1 MQLVLTNKNFWTEIV
16 IPDTINRVL
25 DWSTLKV
32 WVFGARIYQN
42 PNREEHGKIRN
53 PKRPSNSAKSTSS
66 GSDMSRFP
74 KRLLHVD
81 SVRKT
86 WQARAASS
94 SSPCHNSKHLQNQN
108 LTKSFAKQ
116 QKTKL
121 EKKKGGGGKKTR
133 RADGSIDTLSAKFIE
148 LARNPQTFGIATTFS
163 PSLKE
168 KSTIIRVLIR
178 RALDRWKL
186 VLGGGRR
193 NPTYNHQKRPKKP

>member
-1 MQLVLTNKNFWTEIV
+1 MQPVLTNKNFWTAIV

-32 WVFGARIYQN
+32 WVFGTRIYQN

-53 PKRPSNSAKSTSS
+53 PKRSSNSAKSTSS

-74 KRLLHVD
+74 KRLQHVD
-81 SVRKT
+81 SIRKT

-94 SSPCHNSKHLQNQN
+94 SSAPCHNSKHLQNQN

-121 EKKKGGGGKKTR
+121 KKKGSKKTR
-133 RADGSIDTLSAKFIE
+133 RADGSIDTLSANSLSLPGIHKPLE
-148 LARNPQTFGIATTFS
+148 SPQRFHPHS
-163 PSLKE
+163 K
-168 KSTIIRVLIR
+168 K
-178 RALDRWKL
+178 RA
-186 VLGGGRR
+186 
-193 NPTYNHQKRPKKP
+193 Q